1 VQLICC
7 YFSPLL
13 VDTLKKHAVEG
24 DVAVECVY
32 FALAA
37 LEEQALATVVG
48 SCLNRVLMD
57 WGRFRKKGSKLFEA
71 EGMSLVAGEKQWS
84 SYRKYRPHDVYLYAL
99 MP

>member
-13 VDTLKKHAVEG
+13 VDTLKKHAMEG

-37 LEEQALATVVG
+37 LEEQAPG
-48 SCLNRVLMD
+48 DRSRFVLKQGVD
-57 WGRFRKKGSKLFEA
+57 GLGEVPEKSVKAFRG
-71 EGMSLVAGEKQWS
+71 
-84 SYRKYRPHDVYLYAL
+84 
-99 MP
+99 